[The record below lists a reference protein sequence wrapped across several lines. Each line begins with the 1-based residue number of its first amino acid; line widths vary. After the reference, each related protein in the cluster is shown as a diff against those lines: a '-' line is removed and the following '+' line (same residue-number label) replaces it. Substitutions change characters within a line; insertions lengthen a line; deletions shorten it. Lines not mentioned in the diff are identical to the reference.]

1 MTVRFY
7 SSVSAE
13 TTLTNAI
20 NNSVTSMQVGST
32 TGLPSVPFT
41 MAVDYESASEELV
54 EVTVVAGT
62 TLTITRAIDG
72 TSAASH
78 NSGARVRHVSS
89 ARDFS
94 DSRSHENATADVH
107 GLTAGAVVVG
117 TTTTQTLTNKT
128 LSGGVLS
135 GTFTGSPTLS
145 GTVTFSGAPVFSG
158 TANHTGVI
166 QSTQSAATNTSLATI
181 VTADTFDR
189 FRILAD
195 GDMEWGPGSGAR
207 DVQLYRDA
215 ADVLATND
223 TFRTYGSGAS
233 TDAIQTRVTGDTV
246 SRLNIDADGGMSWGP
261 GGGTA
266 QDTNL
271 YRSAANTLKTDDA
284 LIVTGAA
291 STGNLTVTGTVT
303 GTGTA
308 DFGHTEITSG
318 ITYATDFSA
327 GSMVYRETAGLHFLD
342 VEVVRSGATFTPAGT
357 SGNISPD
364 LTICTLPAGTRPP
377 SALYVCASTGIGDG
391 SLRINTDGTCELLTW
406 MPDPV
411 TITNGSTIRFTVTW
425 ID

>member
-41 MAVDYESASEELV
+41 LAVDYESASEELV

-89 ARDFS
+89 ARDFT
-94 DSRSHENATADVH
+94 DSRNHENASTDVH
-107 GLTAGAVVVG
+107 GLASGAAVVG

-128 LSGGVLS
+128 LSGGTIS
-135 GTFTGSPTLS
+135 GTIAGSPTFS
-145 GTVTFSGAPVFSG
+145 GTVTFSTNISVAGNIAGNPTFTGTPVFTNLTISGTVGGNLTFSG
-158 TANHTGVI
+158 TVNATGTI
-166 QSTQSAATNTSLATI
+166 QSTRATAASIALASI

-189 FRILAD
+189 FRILSD
-195 GDMEWGPGSGAR
+195 GDMEWGPGNAGR
-207 DVQLYRDA
+207 
-215 ADVLATND
+215 
-223 TFRTYGSGAS
+223 
-233 TDAIQTRVTGDTV
+233 
-246 SRLNIDADGGMSWGP
+246 
-261 GGGTA
+261 
-266 QDTNL
+266 DTNL
-271 YRSAANTLKTDDA
+271 YRGAANQLNTDDS
-284 LIVTGAA
+284 LVVGGSLTTTGGA
-291 STGNLTVTGTVT
+291 TIGGNTAVTGTLT
-303 GTGTA
+303 ATGTA
-308 DFGHTEITSG
+308 DFGHTETTSG

-327 GSMVYRETAGLHFLD
+327 GSMVFRETAGVKFID
-342 VEVVRSGATFTPAGT
+342 VEVVRSGATFTPANT
-357 SGNISPD
+357 SGNITPD

-377 SALYVCASTGIGDG
+377 SALYVCASTGVGHG
-391 SLRINTDGTCELLTW
+391 SLRINSDGTCELLTW
-406 MPDPV
+406 IPDPV
-411 TITNGSTIRFTVTW
+411 TITNGSTIRFTATW